1 MRILDIPNET
11 LPRST
16 DFTTVDRPEGTFKV
30 RVGNLANTGAVRDT
44 VDTVADLSAIP
55 SAANGTVLWV
65 RRKSATC
72 PWGEPKAFVWD
83 STSTATP
90 SDICV
95 ATSVSVGRWC
105 HTPEFPV
112 DPRVFGAEP
121 YETDGVVPWWARKSF
136 TSPGTGAFSVW
147 FRAKMPAADSRYG
160 AFEIGPDPSVSGSA
174 ATYASFSF
182 RLTGATMGF
191 LFRGDTGS
199 SAVGTLTSEASTL
212 DCVPSTFASL
222 VGQEVDWVVTRSGTT
237 AKVYANGTDVTSSF
251 TFSNPNG
258 WAKSLALGGLTTV
271 DIGNNVNLWFWPGM
285 SRFAI
290 FNSALSPSQAAS
302 PEAVSGK
309 LVDYTPAV
317 SAEPLDCGPAIN
329 KAIDYLSVRGGG
341 DVKLSA
347 GQWRISTSIQMKR
360 GVSLIGSSSGPYPST
375 SSRAFVMGGTTLVPW
390 FNSSQD
396 TVKLNQA
403 SGEDIFLTLRNL
415 SALGTSSNVSS
426 VYARCSVRNLNF
438 FGCLAKNS
446 RGVDID
452 RAGSVRL
459 QNLGFYQMPGP
470 AISAFACN
478 ALEIIGC
485 TGSGPRGFIGY
496 GNADFF
502 VDGCFFDGAMGPNL
516 YLYGNLCQVTGSVF
530 EFALDPRSGAAPWE
544 NTCTVSGSTF
554 TTTST
559 IGHRFKNGDLIRF
572 KTTGVL
578 PAPLVTGRDY
588 FVVRISDTE
597 FRVSDY
603 YANESTL
610 QGAMYGN
617 GTITLTD
624 AGSGTHYAGLP
635 PAVGMLIRGDHN
647 GIVNNRSQ
655 QNFEDSC
662 RLEFAWSNSISG
674 NCFLTAGRTNPSP
687 SNYAALSLVGSTDN
701 RIVGNSIDDR
711 ENNVGFSTVGVLSD
725 ATSSGNTIIGSS
737 INIATPYS
745 FAANTSTNLIL
756 DQSAAVF
763 QFNVPTGKGQLY
775 IPRQAGFPSWDPVDW
790 DNASAVHVDSSSRR
804 HCVALGNTSA
814 DWHYG
819 PLFPGVG
826 PLFWGTSAGNGAFNA
841 INNGVGTVALNIEST
856 YASSLVAL
864 KVNSTTAAEGPRI
877 GFTRN
882 NQINSALFGGLTA
895 GQQLFEIL
903 GGGFWGTSS
912 GNYATS
918 AGVEAT
924 VLADWAS
931 GDTPSVLKFKV
942 TPKGSSTRTPLLEVS
957 PPTTPSTDDT
967 ALLLYRYNGATW
979 EGKRV
984 LVGAADSG
992 GAGFRMLR
1000 IAN

>member
-1 MRILDIPNET
+1 MRIKDIPNET

-30 RVGNLANTGAVRDT
+30 RVGNFANTGAVRDT

-72 PWGEPKAFVWD
+72 PWGEPKAFIWD
-83 STSTATP
+83 DTSTATP

-95 ATSVSVGRWC
+95 ATSDPVGRWC
-105 HTPEFPV
+105 HTPEQPV

-121 YETDGVVPWWARKSF
+121 YESDGILPWWARKPL
-136 TSPGTGAFSVW
+136 TSPGTGDFSVW

-160 AFEIGPDPSVSGSA
+160 AFEIGPDPSVIGSA
-174 ATYASFSF
+174 FTYASFSF
-182 RLTGATMGF
+182 RLTGSTMGF
-191 LFRGDTGS
+191 LFRGNTGS
-199 SAVGTLTSEASTL
+199 SAVGTLVSEGSSM
-212 DCVPSTFASL
+212 DCAPSTFASL
-222 VGQEVDWVVTRSGTT
+222 VGQEVDWVVTRAGTVG
-237 AKVYANGTDVTSSF
+237 KVYANGVDVTSSF

-258 WAKSLALGGLTTV
+258 WSKSLALGGLANAE
-271 DIGNNVNLWFWPGM
+271 IGNNSNLWFWPGL
-285 SRFAI
+285 SRFVL

-302 PEAVSGK
+302 PSGVSGK
-309 LVDYTPAV
+309 LVDYTAA
-317 SAEPLDCGPAIN
+317 SSTEPTDCGPAIN
-329 KAIDYLSVRGGG
+329 KAIDYLETRGGG

-375 SSRAFVMGGTTLVPW
+375 TQRAFVMGGTTLVPW
-390 FNSSQD
+390 FNSSAD
-396 TVKLNQA
+396 VVKINQA
-403 SGEDIFLTLRNL
+403 SGADPFLTLRNL
-415 SALGTSSNVSS
+415 SSMGASSLVSS
-426 VYARCSVRNLNF
+426 VYARCSVRDLNF

-452 RAGSVRL
+452 RAGSIRL
-459 QNLGFYQMPGP
+459 LNLGFYQMPGP

-478 ALEIIGC
+478 ALDIVGC

-502 VDGCFFDGAMGPNL
+502 TSGCFFDGAMGPNL

-530 EFALDPRSGAAPWE
+530 EFALDPRSGGAPWE

-554 TTTST
+554 TTSST

-588 FVVRISDTE
+588 FAIRVSDTE

-610 QGAMYGN
+610 QGAIYGN
-617 GTITLTD
+617 GAITLTD

-635 PAVGMLIRGDHN
+635 PAVGILLRGDHN
-647 GIVNNRSQ
+647 GLTNNRSQ
-655 QNFEDSC
+655 QNYEDTC
-662 RLEFAWSNSISG
+662 RLEGSWSNSLTG
-674 NCFLTAGRTNPSP
+674 NCFLTAGRGNASP
-687 SNYAALSLVGSTDN
+687 SNYAALTLVGSTDN
-701 RIVGNSIDDR
+701 RIIGNSIDDR
-711 ENNVGFSTVGVLSD
+711 ENNTGFSTVGVSLD

-737 INIATPYS
+737 VNVASPYT
-745 FAANTSTNLIL
+745 FAANPGTNVIL
-756 DQSAAVF
+756 DQNAGVF
-763 QFNVPTGKGQLY
+763 QFNPTAGKGQLY
-775 IPRQAGFPSWDPVDW
+775 IPRQAGFPNWDPADW

-804 HCVALGNTSA
+804 HCVALGNTSS

-819 PLFPGVG
+819 PLFPAAG
-826 PLFWGTSAGNGAFNA
+826 PLYWGTSAGNGALNA
-841 INNGVGTVALNIEST
+841 INNGSGVVPISIEST
-856 YASSLVAL
+856 YASSMLGI
-864 KVNSTTAAEGPRI
+864 KVNSTTSGEGPRI

-882 NQINSALFGGLTA
+882 NQVNSSLYGALTA

-903 GGGFWGTSS
+903 GGGFFGTLSS
-912 GNYATS
+912 EYATS
-918 AGVEAT
+918 ASIEAA
-924 VLADWAS
+924 VASNWAS
-931 GDTPSVLKFKV
+931 GDTSSGLRFKV
-942 TPKGSSTRTPLLEVS
+942 TPKGSSSRTPLMELQ
-957 PPTTPSTDDT
+957 PATTPSTDDT
-967 ALLLYRYNGATW
+967 ALLLYRFDGSAWTA
-979 EGKRV
+979 KRV
-984 LVGAADSG
+984 VIGAADSG
-992 GAGFRMLR
+992 GAGFRVLR
-1000 IAN
+1000 VPN